1 MVFRY
6 LIELSQSETEHIYPS
21 LHTSAHYF
29 NISVG
34 VNKDGCKK
42 ELKKLHNLGL
52 KPYALHIEAM
62 GLCGFVRYKK
72 VLLGGNGTRVR
83 GV

>member
-1 MVFRY
+1 MVFKY

-29 NISVG
+29 NMSVG
-34 VNKDGCKK
+34 VKK
-42 ELKKLHNLGL
+42 EKIKEEFVKLSNLGL

-62 GLCGFVRYKK
+62 GLCGFVKYKK
-72 VLLGGNGTRVR
+72 VLLGGNGTRIR
-83 GV
+83 GE